1 MISAP
6 EHGPGSA
13 AEHDGG
19 AAEPERANAEE
30 VRSVEDII
38 AVLAE
43 EGGERAQSIVAAA
56 LAVRDARGRG
66 RKDTLRKLA
75 AQWGK
80 ILMRKN
86 EGGRW
91 KHRGLDDIQ
100 QDIVKALSKALSQ
113 ATTACLAKGESDGT
127 GGEQE
132 KSATAASS
140 SAGPGAPSSAGSA
153 SRPTKNSA

>member
-1 MISAP
+1 MIIAP

-80 ILMRKN
+80 TSIRRK

-91 KHRGLDDIQ
+91 KD
-100 QDIVKALSKALSQ
+100 
-113 ATTACLAKGESDGT
+113 
-127 GGEQE
+127 
-132 KSATAASS
+132 
-140 SAGPGAPSSAGSA
+140 
-153 SRPTKNSA
+153 